1 MRKRELQQSLMQ
13 EQNQLKKVVDMEKD
27 LELNQNFFLGNNVDR
42 EKIIPKKE
50 IRKSCN
56 TRITFQQKLKLKIS

>member
-13 EQNQLKKVVDMEKD
+13 EQNQLKKVVDIEKD

-56 TRITFQQKLKLKIS
+56 ARITVQQKLKLKIS